1 MMLLLLRW
9 VAAIVLAFFIGKLV
23 SKLKLPS
30 ILGWL
35 VAGMILGPHALKL
48 MPQTLMDG
56 AGYQAIVHVLECAV
70 GLMIGTE
77 LVWNRMKKYGKALII
92 TTLTQSLGT
101 FAFVSAV
108 FAIVFAVSGIPIY
121 LAFIFG
127 GIALATAPAPALSIV
142 REFQTDGPVTKTLIP
157 MAALDDMV
165 GVVVFFTTIAIV
177 ARKVTGGGM
186 PIYMIP
192 VMIFLPLFIGAV
204 TGVPAG
210 LLLKKER
217 SKPMTLLILV
227 GMILVTAF
235 IGFIC
240 NTYLMKS
247 PLLNFMLMGMA
258 FSAAFS
264 NLVNEERLEQIV
276 NDFNPLLGVSMVIVI
291 LNLGA
296 PLDYHAILG
305 AGLFTFIYIAARA
318 FGKYFGARFGAKA
331 TGLPDTVQKYLGF
344 TLLPHSGVSL
354 VFTGIAVSVLSG
366 PAPECAKIIQ
376 GTIAA
381 AAVINEIIAV
391 IAAKKGFE
399 WAGEF
404 HIKEQVDERNMIQTD

>member
-9 VAAIVLAFFIGKLV
+9 VAAIVLAFFIGRLV

-77 LVWNRMKKYGKALII
+77 LVWSRMKKYGKALII

-192 VMIFLPLFIGAV
+192 VMIFLPLLIGAV

-210 LLLKKER
+210 FLLKKER
-217 SKPMTLLILV
+217 SKPMTLFILV

-264 NLVNEERLEQIV
+264 NLVTEERLEQIV

-305 AGLFTFIYIAARA
+305 AGLFTFIYIVARA

-391 IAAKKGFE
+391 ITAKKGFE

-404 HIKEQVDERNMIQTD
+404 HLKEQVDERNMIQTD